1 MRFLPRG
8 APFPIGSAAPD
19 LRPEGGRRGPR
30 SRVIVREIA
39 TRGGG
44 APVVSVVV
52 RTVVG
57 MRSQRHVCIWFDD
70 ADGVELLCACGT
82 RAVAVVDEETG
93 ELVVVATVEEPAQL
107 AVSA

>member
-8 APFPIGSAAPD
+8 CTVPH
-19 LRPEGGRRGPR
+19 RPEGSGSEARAAICRGITR
-30 SRVIVREIA
+30 QIA
-39 TRGGG
+39 TRGVRNGG
-44 APVVSVVV
+44 VSVVV
-52 RTVVG
+52 RTVVA

-70 ADGVELLCACGT
+70 GDGVELLCACGT

-93 ELVVVATVEEPAQL
+93 ELVVVATVEEPAPL

>member
-8 APFPIGSAAPD
+8 APFPIGRQGPVLRRAPRD
-19 LRPEGGRRGPR
+19 RGP
-30 SRVIVREIA
+30 IA
-39 TRGGG
+39 TRGVRSG
-44 APVVSVVV
+44 AVSVVV

-70 ADGVELLCACGT
+70 GDGVEVLCACGA
-82 RAVAVVDEETG
+82 RAVAVVDEDSG
-93 ELVVVATVEEPAQL
+93 ELVVVATTEELAPL

>member
-8 APFPIGSAAPD
+8 CTVPH
-19 LRPEGGRRGPR
+19 RPPGAGPEAR
-30 SRVIVREIA
+30 TRVIPRQIA
-39 TRGGG
+39 TRGVRSG
-44 APVVSVVV
+44 VVSVVV

-70 ADGVELLCACGT
+70 GDGVELLCACGT
-82 RAVAVVDEETG
+82 RAVAVVDEESG
-93 ELVVVATVEEPAQL
+93 ELVVVATVEEPAPL